1 MKFEMKG
8 WYPKCIGK
16 AYLGRPQMTINNF
29 PKKVR
34 KFEIE
39 AYEKPKNLKELRGT
53 HVPFTGSPFKDPN
66 DPKKVILIPDP
77 YSSSP
82 FYYKFKSNDITF
94 AEELPS
100 IVNMEG
106 ETITM
111 VRFWVKKMSQGMV
124 CTPFL
129 VEETKT

>member
-1 MKFEMKG
+1 
-8 WYPKCIGK
+8 
-16 AYLGRPQMTINNF
+16 MTINNF

-39 AYEKPKNLKELRGT
+39 AYEKPKNLKELRRT
-53 HVPFTGSPFKDPN
+53 HVPFTGSPFKDPH

-82 FYYKFKSNDITF
+82 SYYQFKNNDITF
-94 AEELPS
+94 IEELPS